1 MVSNSYFD
9 FLRFRMKEQSTQ
21 RERVI
26 ANVIRNPTI
35 KDENASGDSKTSMKV
50 LIGIKEI
57 EYLSLLKIVW

>member
-1 MVSNSYFD
+1 
-9 FLRFRMKEQSTQ
+9 MKEHTTQ

-26 ANVIRNPTI
+26 ANVIRNPKI
-35 KDENASGDSKTSMKV
+35 KDESTSGDSKISMKV

>member
-50 LIGIKEI
+50 L
-57 EYLSLLKIVW
+57 